1 MLHQLR
7 FFGCR
12 YSKYAVLLLKAVP
25 GSDKVDSEMSQLTD
39 GSLVVVVILDVQ
51 VAAARQGKKGDFG
64 RSWQNS
70 APHQSCN
77 REKK

>member
-1 MLHQLR
+1 M
-7 FFGCR
+7 
-12 YSKYAVLLLKAVP
+12 P

-64 RSWQNS
+64 RSWQKH
-70 APHQSCN
+70 ASCVIERRN
-77 REKK
+77 EGQGELDRAREDW